1 VKHSCQHGADV
12 DDRKSGWVLKTGGT
26 PLLRQ
31 YDFFNKTIA

>member
-1 VKHSCQHGADV
+1 M
-12 DDRKSGWVLKTGGT
+12 VLMSMIGKQDGFSKTGGT